1 MKSGLNNKKETDR
14 RNSRS
19 WFWVL
24 LCIIGIYST
33 IPLARSVQKF
43 VYNNIGRD
51 FFTYA
56 VFFAIFA
63 ATAALLYLF
72 IFRLKIKNISQYCWL
87 LLSAGLCIYYTIQLR
102 KHPEEAIHI
111 LEYGLLSLLIF
122 RALSH
127 RVRDWSIYIT
137 VVLSVLFIG
146 TMDEFIQ
153 WMMPQRFWDIKDVI
167 INTLAAAIFQLA
179 VWKGIRPE
187 VISGPVKKNSV
198 MLLLG
203 VATLNILFLGF
214 CFSNTPEAVNRYTSI
229 SKNLSWLRSEEPMT
243 EYGYK
248 YRDPEIGTFYSRL
261 SLEKIMEINRNTGKA
276 YGETILKDL
285 NSGKTFDDLLNI
297 YTPYTNK
304 FLYEF
309 SIHFRRINKRFKELQ
324 EEEAVSPE
332 ERIEISS
339 IIYRENLIME
349 KYFKNTLKHSKP
361 GWSEKEIAGLQK
373 TASLWKNDY
382 ISNAGRKTVTS
393 FRLETAWTAI
403 AAALII
409 LWTSGIL
416 WTRRLDS

>member
-43 VYNNIGRD
+43 VYNNIGRE

-56 VFFAIFA
+56 VFFVIFA

-72 IFRLKIKNISQYCWL
+72 IFRLKIKKISQYCWL

-102 KHPEEAIHI
+102 THPEEAIHI

-137 VVLSVLFIG
+137 VVLSVSFIG

-153 WMMPQRFWDIKDVI
+153 WMMPQRYWGIEDVK

-187 VISGPVKKNSV
+187 VISEPVKKNSV

-214 CFSNTPEAVNRYTSI
+214 CFSNTPDVVNCYTSI

-248 YRDPEIGTFYSRL
+248 YRDPAIGIFYSRL
-261 SLEKIMEINRNTGKA
+261 SLEEIMEIDRNNGKA

-285 NSGKTFDDLLNI
+285 NSGKTFGYLLTI
-297 YTPYTNK
+297 YTPYTNP

-309 SIHFRRINKRFKELQ
+309 SIHAGRLINNLGKLRETDNPDKK
-324 EEEAVSPE
+324 
-332 ERIEISS
+332 IEISN
-339 IIYRENLIME
+339 IIYRENLIIE
-349 KYFKNTLKHSKP
+349 NLFKTTFRYSMP
-361 GWSEKEIAGLQK
+361 GWSDKQIKDLEK
-373 TASLWKNDY
+373 TAGMWKDDY
-382 ISNAGRKTVTS
+382 TSMAGGKIITSFTLKTVWIS
-393 FRLETAWTAI
+393 M

-409 LWTSGIL
+409 LWTSGIV